1 MRRPRTTIWQFKN
14 PALDESFA
22 LAAEL
27 GVSLLVA
34 QLLINRGL
42 KTAPEARAYL
52 HPKFE
57 ELHDP
62 FEMADMEK
70 AIERINRAIK
80 RGEKICVYG
89 DYDTDGTTATA
100 LLLNVFRHIDAS
112 GIEYYIPN
120 RFDDGYGL
128 SEKTVEEVREKG
140 TDLLITVDC
149 GIKSVK
155 EVERAN
161 ELGMDVIITDHHQ
174 PAPEAQPP
182 AHALISPKV
191 EGNEYP
197 YPELAGVGLAFKVAQ
212 ALIPDDTPFL
222 KSLLDLVALG
232 TVVDIAPLTGENRVL
247 SRLGLEELNKRERP
261 GIRALCTASGLTE
274 GKPLTGRS
282 LSFGLGPRINASGRL
297 DTATK
302 VVQLLTTESDDEA
315 KRIATELNSKNQA
328 RRELET
334 SIRQQADEIIQKE
347 MDDETKGI
355 VVASDWGDKAKGVV
369 GIVAARLMQA
379 YHKPVFV
386 FAINGEEAT
395 GSGRC
400 IDGMNLAD
408 SLNHCDHLLV
418 KHGGHAKA
426 AGATLKTENIPKF
439 QQVFNEYACERLT
452 DEHLQPKLLMDFET
466 SLSDLTLETLAS
478 LQQLEPFGE
487 ANPAPRF
494 GARNVKLIGP
504 PSLMGKERQHL
515 KISISDGTK
524 KCQAIGWGRGEH
536 LITLKGLTT
545 PFGIAFSAQIN
556 EWRDSSSVQ
565 LILDDWK
572 ISRGGRNRSVFPT
585 HSEDRSEEP
594 VFKVPLFKV
603 IDGRSRD
610 KKDYLLKLL
619 ARDEPSIIYVQNQ
632 AMLEALITR
641 LIPEKADCIAL
652 HDETTSEAEE
662 AVLLEK
668 LARGE
673 MRAIASCATF
683 CKPARFPFVKHF
695 IFCHLSPTADE
706 FFKRCQPAFAA
717 EETSGLHL
725 IYTNADVEPMRKWVA
740 QRYPEDADLRQLYKN
755 LRDEIQRNGTD
766 GYPVVD
772 ALNGRLSATAAVQT
786 GIAVFEEL
794 QLFELNGEPGNARI
808 HLLPAKQRG
817 LETSPTYLK
826 GKWIRET
833 SAAFV
838 EFQLQEDIK
847 PIWERIATECSSV
860 SKR

>member
-1 MRRPRTTIWQFKN
+1 MKKPRTKIWQFN
-14 PALDESFA
+14 TPALDESFA

-42 KTAPEARAYL
+42 KTAAEAHTYL
-52 HPKFE
+52 YPKFE
-57 ELHDP
+57 HLHDA
-62 FEMADMEK
+62 FEMADMAK
-70 AIERINRAIK
+70 AVERINRAIK
-80 RGEKICVYG
+80 RGENICVYG

-100 LLLNVFRHIDAS
+100 LLLNAFRHIDVPV
-112 GIEYYIPN
+112 EYYIPN

-149 GIKSVK
+149 GIKSIK

-174 PAPEAQPP
+174 PEPGASPA

-212 ALIPDDTPFL
+212 ALIPGETALL

-232 TVVDIAPLTGENRVL
+232 TVVDIAPLTGENRAL
-247 SRLGLEELNKRERP
+247 SRLGLEELNKRKRP
-261 GIRALCTASGLTE
+261 GIRALCTAAGLTE

-282 LSFGLGPRINASGRL
+282 LSFGLGPRINAAGRL

-334 SIRQQADEIIQKE
+334 SIRQQAEEIIEKK

-355 VVASDWGDKAKGVV
+355 VVARDWGDKAKGVV

-408 SLNHCDHLLV
+408 SLNACDHLLV

-439 QQVFNEYACERLT
+439 QQVFNEYACEKLT
-452 DEHLQPKLLMDFET
+452 DEHLQPKLPIDFET
-466 SLSDLTLETLAS
+466 NLSDLTLETLES

-494 GARNVKLIGP
+494 GARNVKLAST

-515 KISISDGTK
+515 KIFVSDGTK
-524 KCQAIGWGRGEH
+524 KCQAIGWGKGEH

-556 EWRDSSSVQ
+556 EWRDSSNVQ

-572 ISRGGRNRSVFPT
+572 ISRGGRNWSVFPA
-585 HSEDRSEEP
+585 RSEGAAEP
-594 VFKVPLFKV
+594 VFKV
-603 IDGRSRD
+603 INSRGRD
-610 KKDYLLKLL
+610 KKDYLLKML

-641 LIPEKADCIAL
+641 LIPEKADCIAR
-652 HDETTSEAEE
+652 HNETTSEAEE

-673 MRAIASCATF
+673 MQAIASCATF
-683 CKPARFPFVKHF
+683 CKPERFPFVKHF
-695 IFCHLSPTADE
+695 VFCHLSPTPDE

-725 IYTNADVEPMRKWVA
+725 IYTHSDVELMSKWVA
-740 QRYPEDADLRQLYKN
+740 QRYPKDTDLRQLYKN
-755 LRDEIQRNGTD
+755 LRAEIQRNGTD

-772 ALNGRLSATAAVQT
+772 ALNGTLSATAAVQT

-808 HLLPAKQRG
+808 HLLPSKQRG

-847 PIWERIATECSSV
+847 PIWERIAHECRNVNQPNSGL
-860 SKR
+860 

>member
-1 MRRPRTTIWQFKN
+1 MKRPRAKIWQFN
-14 PALDESFA
+14 TPALDESFA

-42 KTAPEARAYL
+42 KTAAEAHTYL
-52 HPKFE
+52 YPKFE
-57 ELHDP
+57 HLHDA
-62 FEMADMEK
+62 FEMADMAK
-70 AIERINRAIK
+70 AVERINRAIK
-80 RGEKICVYG
+80 RGENICIYG

-100 LLLNVFRHIDAS
+100 LLLNAFRHIDVPV
-112 GIEYYIPN
+112 EYYIPN

-140 TDLLITVDC
+140 TELLITVDC
-149 GIKSVK
+149 GIKSIK

-174 PAPEAQPP
+174 PEPGARPA

-212 ALIPDDTPFL
+212 ALIPSETELL

-247 SRLGLEELNKRERP
+247 SRLGLEELNKRKRP
-261 GIRALCTASGLTE
+261 GIRALCTAAGLTE

-282 LSFGLGPRINASGRL
+282 LSFGLGPRINAAGRL

-334 SIRQQADEIIQKE
+334 SIRDRAEELIEEKL
-347 MDDETKGI
+347 DDDTKGI
-355 VVASDWGDKAKGVV
+355 VVEGDWGDKAQGVV
-369 GIVAARLMQA
+369 GIVASRLMET
-379 YHKPVFV
+379 YHKPVIV
-386 FAINGEEAT
+386 LATKGEEAT

-400 IDGMNLAD
+400 IEGMNLAD
-408 SLNHCDHLLV
+408 SLNACDHLLV
-418 KHGGHAKA
+418 KHGGHAAA
-426 AGATLKTENIPKF
+426 AGLTLKRKKIPEF
-439 QQVFNEYACERLT
+439 REAFNAYARANLK
-452 DEHLQPKLLMDFET
+452 DEHLQPRLSMDFET
-466 SLSDLTLETLAS
+466 SLSELTLETLAS
-478 LQQLEPFGE
+478 LSQLEPFGE
-487 ANPAPRF
+487 KNPAPRF
-494 GARNVKLIGP
+494 GARNVKLAGT
-504 PSLMGKERQHL
+504 PSLMGNGRHL
-515 KISISDGTK
+515 KMRVTDGTAN
-524 KCQAIGWGRGEH
+524 QEAIAWQKGEH
-536 LITLKGLTT
+536 IVTLKGHTA
-545 PFGIAFSAQIN
+545 PFGIAFSPEIN
-556 EWRDSSSVQ
+556 EWQGHVKIQ
-565 LILDDWK
+565 LILKDWRIGGNPRGGNRRVFPAITDGEAEPIVK
-572 ISRGGRNRSVFPT
+572 VINSRG
-585 HSEDRSEEP
+585 
-594 VFKVPLFKV
+594 
-603 IDGRSRD
+603 RD

-641 LIPEKADCIAL
+641 LMPEKADCIAR

-673 MRAIASCATF
+673 MQAIASCATF
-683 CKPARFPFVKHF
+683 CKPELFPFVKHF
-695 IFCHLSPTADE
+695 VFCHLSPTPDE

-725 IYTNADVEPMRKWVA
+725 IYADADVQLMNEWITQK
-740 QRYPEDADLRQLYKN
+740 YPAEAELRWLYGQL
-755 LRDEIQRNGTD
+755 RTRIQSNGTD

-772 ALNGRLSATAAVQT
+772 ALNGTLSTTAAVQT

-794 QLFELNGEPGNARI
+794 RLFELNGEPENARI
-808 HLLPAKQRG
+808 HLLPSKQRG

-838 EFQLQEDIK
+838 KFQLQEDIK
-847 PIWERIATECSSV
+847 PIWERIAHECRNVNQPNSGL
-860 SKR
+860 

>member
-1 MRRPRTTIWQFKN
+1 MKRPRAKIWQFN
-14 PALDESFA
+14 TPALDESFA

-42 KTAPEARAYL
+42 KTAAEAHTYL
-52 HPKFE
+52 YPKFE
-57 ELHDP
+57 HLHDA
-62 FEMADMEK
+62 FEMADMAK
-70 AIERINRAIK
+70 AVERINRAIK
-80 RGEKICVYG
+80 RGENICVYG

-100 LLLNVFRHIDAS
+100 LLLNAFRHIDVPV
-112 GIEYYIPN
+112 EYYIPN

-140 TDLLITVDC
+140 TELLITVDC
-149 GIKSVK
+149 GIKSIK

-174 PAPEAQPP
+174 PEPGARPA

-212 ALIPDDTPFL
+212 ALIPGETALL

-247 SRLGLEELNKRERP
+247 SRLGLEELNKRKRP
-261 GIRALCTASGLTE
+261 GIRALCTAAGLTE

-282 LSFGLGPRINASGRL
+282 LSFGLGPRINAAGRL

-334 SIRQQADEIIQKE
+334 SIRQQAEEIIEKK

-355 VVASDWGDKAKGVV
+355 VVARDWGDKAKGVV

-408 SLNHCDHLLV
+408 SLNHCAHLLV

-439 QQVFNEYACERLT
+439 QQVFNEYACEKLT
-452 DEHLQPKLLMDFET
+452 DEHLQPKLPIDLET
-466 SLSDLTLETLAS
+466 NFSDLTLETLES

-494 GARNVKLIGP
+494 GARNVKLAGT

-515 KISISDGTK
+515 KIFVSDGTT
-524 KCQAIGWGRGEH
+524 KCQAIGWGKGEH

-572 ISRGGRNRSVFPT
+572 ISRGGRNWSVFPA
-585 HSEDRSEEP
+585 RSEGASEP
-594 VFKVPLFKV
+594 VFKV
-603 IDGRSRD
+603 INSRGRD
-610 KKDYLLKLL
+610 KKDYLLKML

-641 LIPEKADCIAL
+641 LMPEKADCIAR

-673 MRAIASCATF
+673 IQAIASCATF
-683 CKPARFPFVKHF
+683 CKPELFPFVKHF
-695 IFCHLSPTADE
+695 VFCHLSPTPYE

-725 IYTNADVEPMRKWVA
+725 IYADADVQLMNEWITQK
-740 QRYPEDADLRQLYKN
+740 YPAEAELRWLYGQL
-755 LRDEIQRNGTD
+755 RTRIQSNGTD
-766 GYPVVD
+766 GYPVAD
-772 ALNGRLSATAAVQT
+772 LLNGTLGTTASVQT
-786 GIAVFEEL
+786 GLTIFEEL
-794 QLFELNGEPGNARI
+794 QLFELNGEPENARI
-808 HLLPAKQRG
+808 HLLPSKQRG

-847 PIWERIATECSSV
+847 PIWERIAHECRNVNQPNSGL
-860 SKR
+860 